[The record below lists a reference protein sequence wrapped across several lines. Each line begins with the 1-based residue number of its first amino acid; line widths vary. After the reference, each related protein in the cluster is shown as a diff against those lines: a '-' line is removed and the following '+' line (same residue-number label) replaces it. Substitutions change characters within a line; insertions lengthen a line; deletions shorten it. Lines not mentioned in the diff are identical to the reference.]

1 MSDPVLQGN
10 NPYLYFTCD
19 RDPSATEPVVTSS
32 GVLGLGYFFF
42 WWNTTTNKIFDFG
55 GGTSG
60 SFVWNEDI
68 NTGNFAAKLATLGIT
83 PITPA
88 SHIND
93 AATDAATN
101 APTNLNVLT
110 TLLGTLTG
118 EVNATNAKQNALAA
132 KYNDLATKFNTLMD
146 HLEAQSLQATS

>member
-10 NPYLYFTCD
+10 NPYLYFQAD
-19 RDPSATEPVVTSS
+19 RDPTATEPVIVSS
-32 GVLGLGYFFF
+32 GILPTGYFFF
-42 WWNTTTNKIFDFG
+42 WWNTTTNSLFLFG

-60 SFVWNEDI
+60 SFVWDQDVTASNLLM
-68 NTGNFAAKLATLGIT
+68 KLAAAGIG
-83 PITPA
+83 PIPPA
-88 SHIND
+88 DHIDD

-110 TLLGTLTG
+110 TLLGNLTG

-132 KYNDLATKFNTLMD
+132 KYNDLALRFNTLLG
-146 HLEAQSLQATS
+146 HLESQGLQLTS